1 MLAPASRFRL
11 VPVMGL
17 ACVAVL
23 GSQDAAS
30 IAAPPA
36 TSHAAAPVG
45 EAPRYRFEPGQDLV
59 YRLTRSEDLLD
70 TEGESDPDDPLDISE
85 WHVYVARQNDDGSWR
100 LYIRRTFKECA
111 HGDRRVLFE
120 SDFLGYCDLHPD
132 GVYENNDSC
141 GSSPYFELQ
150 PEEIFCQLPPDA
162 AAAAAGWRYDAP
174 ASEASYDFTAARAD
188 DGAVLLNARITEP
201 TDANYLMWRTR
212 TVHFDAERGLITR
225 IDNEGKADWHI
236 NPGHLRWAIALVD
249 QRRHDAAWIEAFA
262 REAEDYLAVNRQWR
276 QAFAAASR
284 ARTQA
289 ACEAALQPLA
299 DALRQRLDAAT
310 LPEFQELYAAR
321 ATRHESYRNGAVEEA
336 GEREQL
342 YAQDPVDWETTDFD
356 GAAQRLVDYRGQVVL
371 LDFWYRGCGHCIDA
385 LPKIKR
391 LAAKYAGR
399 PVAVLG
405 VNNDR
410 RDDDARY
417 VIDTF
422 ELAYPTIR
430 NRQTSKKDGVSGWA
444 RLATDAFEAI
454 LDRRI
459 SERYGVNGWPTFI
472 VLDQTGR
479 VALLVSGNSDSLEDD
494 VSRAIDELLAHPPG

>member
-1 MLAPASRFRL
+1 MSRHRL
-11 VPVMGL
+11 RIVT
-17 ACVAVL
+17 
-23 GSQDAAS
+23 
-30 IAAPPA
+30 IAAVA
-36 TSHAAAPVG
+36 FALLAAPRALAEG
-45 EAPRYRFEPGQDLV
+45 AAGLPRYRFEPGQELV
-59 YRLTRSEDLLD
+59 YRLTRSEDLLRPED
-70 TEGESDPDDPLDISE
+70 SGDPDDPLDVSE

-100 LYIRRTFKECA
+100 LYIRRMYKQRA

-120 SDFLGYCDLHPD
+120 SDFLGYCDLRPD
-132 GVYENNDSC
+132 GVYETNDSC
-141 GSSPYFELQ
+141 GSSPYLELQ

-174 ASEASYDFTAARAD
+174 ASEASYEFTAAGAD
-188 DGAVLLNARITEP
+188 DGALLLNARITEP

-212 TVHFDAERGLITR
+212 TVHFDAEQGLITR

-236 NPGHLRWAIALVD
+236 NPGHLRWTIALVD

-262 REAEDYLAVNRQWR
+262 REAEDYLAVSRQWR
-276 QAFAAASR
+276 QARAEASR

-321 ATRHESYRNGAVEEA
+321 ATRHESYRDGVVEEA

-342 YAQDPVDWETTDFD
+342 YAQAPVDWETTDFD
-356 GAAQRLVDYRGQVVL
+356 GAAQRLLDYRGQVVL

-385 LPKIKR
+385 LPKVKR

-405 VNNDR
+405 VNDDR
-410 RDDDARY
+410 RDDDARH

-422 ELAYPTIR
+422 ELTYPTIR
-430 NRQTSKKDGVSGWA
+430 NGEISKSYSVSGWP
-444 RLATDAFEAI
+444 AF
-454 LDRRI
+454 
-459 SERYGVNGWPTFI
+459 V

-479 VALLVSGNSDSLEDD
+479 VALFVSGNSASLEDD